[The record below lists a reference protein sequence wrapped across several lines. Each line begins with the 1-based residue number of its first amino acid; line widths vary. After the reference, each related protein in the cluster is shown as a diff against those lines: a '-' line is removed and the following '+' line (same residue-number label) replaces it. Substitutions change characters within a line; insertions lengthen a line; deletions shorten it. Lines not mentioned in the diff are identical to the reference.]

1 MDDNSIDTL
10 LDELSSFEFSTKVQ
24 ELPRSVAKLSDE
36 DVNQYVLDK
45 SKALIETGIAAVQDV
60 ASYATQSN
68 NPDEIA
74 ALAELMSA
82 TTKALDTLNKTNL
95 IDRKANRDEKI
106 KRLEIQG
113 RKEIAQLQPGNN
125 VTNNMNVLVAS
136 REEIFK
142 KLFEVKAEVL
152 EIQDK

>member
-1 MDDNSIDTL
+1 MDESNFNTL
-10 LDELSSFEFSTKVQ
+10 LDGLSSFEFPSESKN
-24 ELPRSVAKLSDE
+24 LPKNPSSLKDE

-45 SKALIETGIAAVQDV
+45 SKALIEAGVTAVQDMTPYIV
-60 ASYATQSN
+60 QGQ
-68 NPDEIA
+68 NPDEVA

-82 TTKALDTLNKTNL
+82 TTKAIEALNKTNL
-95 IDRKANRDEKI
+95 IDRKAQKDEKL
-106 KRLEIQG
+106 KKLEIEG
-113 RKEIAQLQPGNN
+113 KKELIQLQPNKN

-142 KLFEVKAEVL
+142 KLFSEEAEVL

>member
-1 MDDNSIDTL
+1 VDDNSIDTL